1 VLAAIARALPD
12 GIVLDLRPN
21 AVVVD
26 SPHVLA
32 RRQECVMVCGAA
44 VVLDLCFAAMT
55 VSPTTI
61 VRRRVQIDFGTVPPG
76 PWFPAGGWIEVVF
89 NAASISFPLAERFG
103 IDALRDSRGRIEDPE
118 LLKQIGGF
126 LHQEAMHDRV
136 HTACNDMLARH
147 NPRCIR
153 AERVS
158 AGVFR
163 LLSRTPLAFRLSV
176 SAGMEHVAALLAEVV
191 LQHDKELHDVLPAP
205 VADLWV
211 WHAVEETEHKAVC
224 FDVHAAAVG
233 TGFLAYV
240 NRVFGMLIATPLFL
254 LVMLGIGAAVQGSP
268 RPAPVKPSAPA
279 ADARPPD
286 RFTGRNILGVLR
298 AAIPWRQYFSYYRPS
313 FHPWEHDNSHLV
325 TDWKARYPHF
335 GSSPNA
341 SASTDRVPDPQ
352 LSASPARA

>member
-1 VLAAIARALPD
+1 MVAFST
-12 GIVLDLRPN
+12 LRPN

-26 SPHVLA
+26 GPHVLA
-32 RRQECVMVCGAA
+32 RRRECVIICSAA

-61 VRRRVQIDFGTVPPG
+61 VRRRVQIDFGTAPPG

-103 IDALRDSRGRIEDPE
+103 IDALRDCRARIQDPK
-118 LLKQIGGF
+118 LLKEIGGF

-147 NPRCIR
+147 NPRVIR

-158 AGVFR
+158 ARIFR

-191 LQHDKELHDVLPAP
+191 LQRDNELHDVLPAP

-233 TGFLAYV
+233 TGFLAYI

-254 LVMLGIGAAVQGSP
+254 LVMLGIGAAVQCSP
-268 RPAPVKPSAPA
+268 RPAPAKPPAPA
-279 ADARPPD
+279 PAIDGQPPD
-286 RFTGRNILGVLR
+286 RISGRNILGVLR

-325 TDWKARYPHF
+325 ADWKARNPHF
-335 GSSPNA
+335 GLSPA
-341 SASTDRVPDPQ
+341 SSASTDRVPDQQP
-352 LSASPARA
+352 SASPVRA

>member
-1 VLAAIARALPD
+1 
-12 GIVLDLRPN
+12 
-21 AVVVD
+21 
-26 SPHVLA
+26 
-32 RRQECVMVCGAA
+32 
-44 VVLDLCFAAMT
+44 MT
-55 VSPTTI
+55 ASPTAI

-76 PWFPAGGWIEVVF
+76 PWFPAGGWIEVMF
-89 NAASISFPLAERFG
+89 NAASISFPLAERFA
-103 IDALRDSRGRIEDPE
+103 IDAVRDSRGRIQDPD
-118 LLKQIGGF
+118 LLKQIGCF

-147 NPRCIR
+147 NPRGTR

-158 AGVFR
+158 AGTFG

-268 RPAPVKPSAPA
+268 RPAPAKPPAPA
-279 ADARPPD
+279 PDARPPD

-325 TDWKARYPHF
+325 ADWKARHPHF
-335 GSSPNA
+335 GLSPA
-341 SASTDRVPDPQ
+341 SSASTDRVPDQQP
-352 LSASPARA
+352 SASPVAA